1 MSYKAEI
8 SRDNPSCFLFLVDQ
22 SRSMEDEVSIGED
35 TQSLA
40 TGVADSINRWL
51 QELSIKCAKSEGIR
65 DYYNVGVFGYGKDVG
80 PSFVGTIAGRELI
93 PISEIAENPARLDE
107 RTKMVPD
114 GAGGLVEQSIR
125 KPVWFDP
132 IANGGTPMCK
142 AAGEAQRV
150 LEGWIAEHPDSFPPT
165 CIHITDGEAT
175 DGNPTDRL
183 IALKSL
189 STSDGNAM
197 LFNIHLSANPK
208 ATPVLFPDS
217 PDDLPDEYSKMLFE
231 TASPLTPSMRA
242 LAREHGFDTSEDS
255 RCFVL
260 NADLVLLV
268 QAIDIGTRPSNV
280 QMEGPQET
288 EAVAAEETP
297 DTTSE
302 AEETDDEK
310 PEEPDTTSEAE
321 EADDEKPE
329 EPDTTSEAEEAD
341 DEKAEEPDTTSEAEE
356 ADDEKPEEPD
366 TTSEAEEADD
376 EQPEESDTTSEAEEA
391 DDEEPEETELAWS
404 GSDQEPR

>member
-1 MSYKAEI
+1 
-8 SRDNPSCFLFLVDQ
+8 
-22 SRSMEDEVSIGED
+22 MEDEVSIGED

-80 PSFVGTIAGRELI
+80 PSFLGPIAGRELI
-93 PISEIAENPARLDE
+93 PISEIADNPARLDE

-183 IALKSL
+183 NALKGL

-280 QMEGPQET
+280 QMDDPPQET
-288 EAVAAEETP
+288 EAVVAEEGES
-297 DTTSE
+297 D
-302 AEETDDEK
+302 AV
-310 PEEPDTTSEAE
+310 SEAE

-329 EPDTTSEAEEAD
+329 EPETV
-341 DEKAEEPDTTSEAEE
+341 SEAEE
-356 ADDEKPEEPD
+356 ADDEKPEEPE
-366 TTSEAEEADD
+366 TVSEAEEADD
-376 EQPEESDTTSEAEEA
+376 EKPEESETVSEAEGA
-391 DDEEPEETELAWS
+391 DDEKPEETELAWS
-404 GSDQEPR
+404 GSEQEPR